1 MVALS
6 DCLLLPIAVMV
17 GRAHNDGF
25 DESRQALRAF
35 FESLNFKSLNFKLMD
50 IFERISK
57 DSGGP
62 IGQYRERA
70 DGYFAF
76 PRLEGELGPR
86 MVFNGREV
94 LCWSLNNYL
103 GLANHP
109 EIRRV
114 DAEAAAKYGLA
125 APMGARMMTG
135 HTRMHEHFEHELADF
150 EKKEAAYL
158 FNFGYQ
164 GIVSTIDTLTSPHDV
179 IVYDNEAHACLLDG
193 IRLHIGNKYK
203 YRHNNMED
211 LEKKLKVATEV
222 VAKTGGGI
230 LVITEGVYGMT
241 GALGDLAGIVA
252 LKKKYSF
259 RILIDDAH
267 GFGVMGPNGRGTSE
281 HFGVM
286 DDIDIY
292 IGAYAKA
299 MAIIG
304 GFVAGP
310 KYVIEYLRYNM
321 RSQMYAKSLPLAIVE
336 GCEKRL
342 EIIRS
347 AEGDALRA
355 QLWKVTRALQKG
367 FRDLG
372 FDIGP
377 AEACV
382 TPVHVQGDVVQATN
396 IAMDL
401 RENYCI
407 FCSVIT
413 YPVIPKGM
421 IIFRIIPTAAH
432 TMDDVNYT
440 LNAFAEVRQKLDKG
454 YYDGTEVPN
463 MRIE

>member
-1 MVALS
+1 
-6 DCLLLPIAVMV
+6 
-17 GRAHNDGF
+17 
-25 DESRQALRAF
+25 
-35 FESLNFKSLNFKLMD
+35 MD

-164 GIVSTIDTLTSPHDV
+164 GIVSTIDTLTNPHDV

-203 YRHNNMED
+203 YRHNDMED
-211 LEKKLKVATEV
+211 LEKKLKVATDV
-222 VAKTGGGI
+222 VAKTNGGI

-252 LKKKYSF
+252 LKKKYNF

-267 GFGVMGPNGRGTSE
+267 GFGVMGPTGRGTSE

-310 KYVIEYLRYNM
+310 KYVIEFLRYNM

-401 RENYCI
+401 RENYRI

>member
-1 MVALS
+1 
-6 DCLLLPIAVMV
+6 
-17 GRAHNDGF
+17 
-25 DESRQALRAF
+25 
-35 FESLNFKSLNFKLMD
+35 MD

-76 PRLEGELGPR
+76 PRLEGEMGPR
-86 MVFNGREV
+86 MTFNGREV

-135 HTRMHEHFEHELADF
+135 HTRMHEHFEKELADF

-164 GIVSTIDTLTSPHDV
+164 GIVSTIDTLVNPHDV

-310 KYVIEYLRYNM
+310 KYVIEFLRYNM

-401 RENYCI
+401 RENYRI

-440 LNAFAEVRQKLDKG
+440 LNAFKEVKEKLDKG
-454 YYDGTEVPN
+454 FYDGTEVPN

>member
-1 MVALS
+1 
-6 DCLLLPIAVMV
+6 
-17 GRAHNDGF
+17 
-25 DESRQALRAF
+25 
-35 FESLNFKSLNFKLMD
+35 MD

-86 MVFNGREV
+86 MIFDGREV

-164 GIVSTIDTLTSPHDV
+164 GIVSTIDTLTNPHDV

-203 YRHNNMED
+203 YRHNDMAD
-211 LEKKLKVATEV
+211 LEKKLRVATEV

-267 GFGVMGPNGRGTSE
+267 GFGVMGPTGRGTSE

-347 AEGDALRA
+347 AEGDALRK
-355 QLWKVTRALQKG
+355 QLWTVTRALQKG

-401 RENYCI
+401 RENYRI

-440 LNAFAEVRQKLDKG
+440 LNAFKEVKEKLGKG
-454 YYDGTEVPN
+454 FYDGTEVPN

>member
-1 MVALS
+1 
-6 DCLLLPIAVMV
+6 
-17 GRAHNDGF
+17 
-25 DESRQALRAF
+25 
-35 FESLNFKSLNFKLMD
+35 MD

-86 MVFNGREV
+86 MIFDGREV

-164 GIVSTIDTLTSPHDV
+164 GIVSTIDTLTNPHDV

-203 YRHNNMED
+203 YRHNDMAD

-347 AEGDALRA
+347 AEGDALRK
-355 QLWKVTRALQKG
+355 QLWTVTRALQKG

-401 RENYCI
+401 RENYRI

-440 LNAFAEVRQKLDKG
+440 LNAFKEVKEKLDKG
-454 YYDGTEVPN
+454 FYDGTEVPN

>member
-1 MVALS
+1 
-6 DCLLLPIAVMV
+6 
-17 GRAHNDGF
+17 
-25 DESRQALRAF
+25 
-35 FESLNFKSLNFKLMD
+35 MD

-164 GIVSTIDTLTSPHDV
+164 GIVSTIDTLTNPHDV

-203 YRHNNMED
+203 YRHNDMAD

-222 VAKTGGGI
+222 VEKTGGGI

-355 QLWKVTRALQKG
+355 QLWKVTRALQQG

-401 RENYCI
+401 RENYRI

-432 TMDDVNYT
+432 SMDDVNYT
-440 LNAFAEVRQKLDKG
+440 LKAFAEVRQKLDKG